1 MDGHTAHGAPGDGPV
16 QDTAAAGSPD
26 GARPPDGASSPGGAA
41 RSRSAAGSPGGAV
54 PGSQPPVILLADAA
68 SGVEWSLVRR
78 WLSRAGLRPSQVLPL
93 DSQALARSLAGT
105 TPQTLVTAARVAW
118 LPPQRAGEQPSGRPW
133 PPAFPLIGPRRPP
146 SLWQARIARHEPDRA
161 RVVLAEPASVAALRE
176 RWGGTGS
183 FARFVS
189 LQARLALERAE
200 RPLRGYRYKVPR
212 HVVEAIQ
219 DSPQFRREVATLA
232 ARLQVAEADV
242 THLAGAALGGLVASM
257 SPLAVD
263 VLSGALRP
271 LHARAWQV
279 QADTAGLERL
289 RELNRQHA
297 LVFLPS
303 HRSYADSLLLADVLA
318 AADFPRNHVLGGDN
332 LSFWPIGPLAKRAGV
347 VFIRRSFG
355 GDEVYKLALR
365 EYLGYLLSKRFNL
378 EWYMEG
384 GRSRT
389 GKLRPPRYG
398 LLSYLAEAVDL
409 GYTPDAYLVPVS
421 ITYDQLREASAMAA
435 EQGGGAKRAEGL
447 SWLASY
453 ARGQLNRIGTVTVRF
468 AEPLSLREAMFA
480 DGPAR
485 PTGDR
490 DAWRLRLQKMAFE
503 VAVRINQVTPATA
516 TALVT
521 LALLGVR
528 DRALTLR
535 QVGQVVE
542 PLLGYLAARGLPHSG
557 GALRTED
564 GLRQVLGALAGQHVV
579 TVYDGGEEPVYAIEQ
594 GQHLVA
600 AFYRNSAIHHFID
613 RAVAELVLLSA
624 PADRWDEAMR
634 LRDQLKFEFFFP
646 DSGSYRT
653 RLSAELDR
661 LDPRWLTVDGRT
673 VLGQSP
679 LLMAHRVLRSFLDAQ
694 LVVAERLCA
703 HGTGAVQEKE
713 FLAECSGVGRQ
724 MLLQGRLHGPE
735 SLSRE
740 LFSTALKLAAN
751 LDLTGAGT
759 GTAPAGTSTAPGG
772 TGTGGTQG
780 ASPDAAGETLAQRR
794 QAFAAR
800 LRDVVARVITIDEI
814 DAASRREAVG
824 VEP

>member
-1 MDGHTAHGAPGDGPV
+1 MDGGTSVHGTQGH
-16 QDTAAAGSPD
+16 
-26 GARPPDGASSPGGAA
+26 GGQ
-41 RSRSAAGSPGGAV
+41 GHGGQ
-54 PGSQPPVILLADAA
+54 GPVILLADAA
-68 SGVEWSLVRR
+68 SDVERALVKR
-78 WLSRAGLRPSQVLPL
+78 WISAAGLNPAAVLPL
-93 DSQALARSLAGT
+93 DGSGLARSLDE
-105 TPQTLVTAARVAW
+105 TPPDTMVTAARVAW
-118 LPPQRAGEQPSGRPW
+118 LPRQRDGEQQPGW
-133 PPAFPLIGPRRPP
+133 PAMLPLVNPRRPP
-146 SLWQARIARHEPDRA
+146 ALWQARIARRDPDRA
-161 RVVLAEPASVAALRE
+161 RVVLAEPATVAALRD

-183 FARFVS
+183 FAHFVS

-219 DSPQFRREVATLA
+219 DSPQFRREVTALA
-232 ARLQVAEADV
+232 SKLAVAESEV
-242 THLAGAALGGLVASM
+242 TELAGASLEGLVASM

-271 LHARAWQV
+271 LHARAWEV

-289 RELNRQHA
+289 RELNRSHA

-318 AADFPRNHVLGGDN
+318 DNDFPRNHVLGGDN

-355 GDEVYKLALR
+355 GDEIYKFALR
-365 EYLGYLLSKRFNL
+365 EYLGYLLNKRFNL

-398 LLSYLAEAVDL
+398 LLTYLAEAVGR
-409 GYTPDAYLVPVS
+409 GYAQDAYLVPVS

-435 EQGGGAKRAEGL
+435 EQGGGTKKAEGL

-453 ARGQLNRIGTVTVRF
+453 ARGQLNRIGTVQVRF
-468 AEPLSLREAMFA
+468 AEPLSLREAMV
-480 DGPAR
+480 
-485 PTGDR
+485 TGGDPDDR
-490 DAWRLRLQKMAFE
+490 DAWRLRLQKVAFE
-503 VAVRINQVTPATA
+503 VAVRINRVTPATA

-535 QVGQVVE
+535 QVRQVLE
-542 PLLGYLAARGLPHSG
+542 PLRGYLVDRGLPHSG
-557 GALRTED
+557 EALRTED
-564 GLRQVLGALAGQHVV
+564 GVRRVLGALAQQHVV
-579 TVYDGGEEPVYAIEQ
+579 TIYDGGVEPVYAIEQ

-613 RAVAELVLLSA
+613 RAVAELVMLSP

-646 DSGSYRT
+646 GKESYRT
-653 RLSAELDR
+653 QLSAELER
-661 LDPRWLTVDGRT
+661 LDPRWESADGRA
-673 VLGQSP
+673 VLERSP

-694 LVVAERLCA
+694 LVVAERLA
-703 HGTGAVQEKE
+703 ARGQARPAGEKE
-713 FLAECSGVGRQ
+713 FLDECGGVGRQ

-740 LFSTALKLAAN
+740 LFSGAVKLADN
-751 LDLTGAGT
+751 LNLTGDG
-759 GTAPAGTSTAPGG
+759 PAVKG
-772 TGTGGTQG
+772 
-780 ASPDAAGETLAQRR
+780 AGEADGDTLGERR

-800 LRDVVARVITIDEI
+800 LRDLVARVITIDEI